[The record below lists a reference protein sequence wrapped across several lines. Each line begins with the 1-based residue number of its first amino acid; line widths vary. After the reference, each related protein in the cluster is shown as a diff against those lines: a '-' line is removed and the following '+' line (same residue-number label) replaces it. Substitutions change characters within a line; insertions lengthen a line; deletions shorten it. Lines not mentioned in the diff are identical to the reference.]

1 MGRTVWVVF
10 GLLLAGCG
18 TAGGTATS
26 DKVLRPPSTAK
37 AEAARA
43 MQEGNRLFAA
53 REWEAAMGQYE
64 AAVKIQPTLPEAHY
78 NLGMA
83 LYVLRQDAKARK
95 HFVEAANLAPG
106 DKVIWNA
113 PMFKEYGQV
122 ESRSKSGPPVMPAI
136 GAH

>member
-1 MGRTVWVVF
+1 MGRTVWVVL

-18 TAGGTATS
+18 ATGVTATS
-26 DKVLRPPSTAK
+26 DKVLPPPSTAK

-113 PMFKEYGQV
+113 PMFKEYGRV
-122 ESRSKSGPPVMPAI
+122 ESTSKSGPLVMPAV